1 MMMTSTRS
9 ARTAWRK
16 TALSLAA
23 LILLGAF
30 PVFAQEPPCKSR
42 AGDVKKPQYP
52 ELARRMKI
60 SGVVR
65 LQLQLGLGGSVR
77 VTKVLGGNPILATSA
92 QDAVKNAHFEGAESC
107 IITFEFKD

>member
-1 MMMTSTRS
+1 MMMTPTRS

-30 PVFAQEPPCKSR
+30 PAFAQEPPCKSR
-42 AGDVKKPQYP
+42 SGEVKKPLYP

-60 SGVVR
+60 SGMVR
-65 LQLQLGLGGSVR
+65 LQLHLGQNGAVR
-77 VTKVLGGNPILATSA
+77 ETKVLGGNPILATSA
-92 QDAVKNAHFEGAESC
+92 QEAVKNVHFEGAESC
-107 IITFEFKD
+107 VITFEFKD